1 MLGPGQPV
9 GPVDQVGGHPRPL
22 DPPHTLLEEGVPEEH
37 EVPLLAASPVLLD
50 PGINTKLTERG
61 I

>member
-1 MLGPGQPV
+1 MLQLSEPV
-9 GPVDQVGGHPRPL
+9 GPVDQVGVHPRPL

-37 EVPLLAASPVLLD
+37 EVRLLAASPVLLHS
-50 PGINTKLTERG
+50 GINTKLTERG